1 MGALLTTYSRASWV
15 GMAAA
20 ILLFCFLVNRKSI
33 FFLIL
38 LALAAVPFLPESV
51 LNRILSIFSGSDE
64 SIGSRFPIYRAGLQ
78 LFQDHWLMGVGL
90 GDEITTAALDG
101 TNYYNFSSGFR
112 FVHYHNTFLQIMVE
126 RGLVGL
132 LTFLGTLIWGAKEGL
147 KRTFG
152 RKDLRYPVCGA
163 IAGLVGML
171 VCGMGDYIWYY
182 PRAMM
187 LFWFVFG
194 ILVAAARLAKQE
206 ADLIPAE
213 KEPTP

>member
-1 MGALLTTYSRASWV
+1 
-15 GMAAA
+15 
-20 ILLFCFLVNRKSI
+20 
-33 FFLIL
+33 
-38 LALAAVPFLPESV
+38 
-51 LNRILSIFSGSDE
+51 
-64 SIGSRFPIYRAGLQ
+64 
-78 LFQDHWLMGVGL
+78 MGVGL

-132 LTFLGTLIWGAKEGL
+132 LTFLGTLIWGSQGGPQTHLWPQGPAL
-147 KRTFG
+147 PR
-152 RKDLRYPVCGA
+152 VGA

-206 ADLIPAE
+206 ADLTPRRKGAYPMKLSNLWKGKGSHPLVRGLPAQKGQRLRLRGHRRGE
-213 KEPTP
+213 RSPSSSPTL

>member
-1 MGALLTTYSRASWV
+1 
-15 GMAAA
+15 
-20 ILLFCFLVNRKSI
+20 
-33 FFLIL
+33 
-38 LALAAVPFLPESV
+38 
-51 LNRILSIFSGSDE
+51 
-64 SIGSRFPIYRAGLQ
+64 
-78 LFQDHWLMGVGL
+78 
-90 GDEITTAALDG
+90 
-101 TNYYNFSSGFR
+101 
-112 FVHYHNTFLQIMVE
+112 MVE

-152 RKDLRYPVCGA
+152 RKDLRYPVSGA

-206 ADLIPAE
+206 ADLTPAE